1 MKKNTLLI
9 VVSLLVMICL
19 LIYSQ
24 VNAAEW
30 NTEEGFTY
38 LMDEEYQVKI
48 AIIRCVDRYSNKELA
63 KQCSIN
69 QANAYV
75 DVVSSM
81 AFLFKGGQDGF
92 DVEKPLSC
100 LAGAMDKYWDPEYD
114 SANWV
119 AVQNYTSQCMDQ

>member
-1 MKKNTLLI
+1 MKKLLLI
-9 VVSLLVMICL
+9 AVPLVILILL
-19 LIYSQ
+19 LISSQ
-24 VNAAEW
+24 VNSADW
-30 NTEEGFTY
+30 NSEEGLTF
-38 LMDEEYQVKI
+38 LMDEEYQVKL
-48 AIIRCVDRYSNKELA
+48 AIIRCVDRYPNEQLA

-75 DVVSSM
+75 DVVSTIV
-81 AFLFKGGQDGF
+81 FLFKGNQDGF

-100 LAGAMDKYWDPEYD
+100 LAGAIDKYWDPEYN